1 MEAVLYD
8 VSQKVVFLQEN
19 SIQFFFCLAQ
29 LFLQLRVVCGK
40 NMISYQ
46 CKILRF
52 HFFLKVFGSRYNSLL
67 QCFVRSI
74 VLCSVNQT
82 VVLHTELLRHF
93 YHLFAK
99 TLHFLFVCSQL
110 VGIELIEMFINQAHI
125 MLQYL
130 FQWLEIEQSRQEL
143 VEISPLQ

>member
-1 MEAVLYD
+1 MRLTERSD
-8 VSQKVVFLQEN
+8 TP
-19 SIQFFFCLAQ
+19 
-29 LFLQLRVVCGK
+29 QLRLPDERAHDRG
-40 NMISYQ
+40 
-46 CKILRF
+46 
-52 HFFLKVFGSRYNSLL
+52 
-67 QCFVRSI
+67 
-74 VLCSVNQT
+74 
-82 VVLHTELLRHF
+82 
-93 YHLFAK
+93 K